1 MKQDRWKETIIIDI
15 ISLSFKRS
23 QMPTLKQLLYL
34 KGEKTIT
41 NKRKDRQ
48 RLLRSPYNYWSMHRL
63 YQSNLWIFTA
73 LMDTIIPFPII
84 NALCFQKE
92 IAEVLG
98 KVMCNSRPSIV
109 KNPQNPQYF
118 KFPNVTTKSPSEVIY
133 FDSFCWGILL
143 MGTYTLSPFILKKAL
158 LYS

>member
-1 MKQDRWKETIIIDI
+1 
-15 ISLSFKRS
+15 
-23 QMPTLKQLLYL
+23 MPTLKQLLYL

-41 NKRKDRQ
+41 NNRKDRQ

-84 NALCFQKE
+84 NALYFQKE

-109 KNPQNPQYF
+109 KIPQTHSILSFQMSPQ
-118 KFPNVTTKSPSEVIY
+118 KVLLKS
-133 FDSFCWGILL
+133 
-143 MGTYTLSPFILKKAL
+143 FILTPFVGAYCWWSHIHCPL
-158 LYS
+158 LS

>member
-1 MKQDRWKETIIIDI
+1 
-15 ISLSFKRS
+15 
-23 QMPTLKQLLYL
+23 MPTLNSSCIWRGK
-34 KGEKTIT
+34 KTIT

-84 NALCFQKE
+84 NALYFQME
-92 IAEVLG
+92 IVEVLESH
-98 KVMCNSRPSIV
+98 VYRADLHCE
-109 KNPQNPQYF
+109 NPQNPQYF
-118 KFPNVTTKSPSEVIY
+118 KFPNVTTKSPSVIY

-143 MGTYTLSPFILKKAL
+143 MQAHIHCPLFYLKESIKI